1 MIRSITET
9 PVLARTGRMSQGS
22 LSSLT
27 SSSTVVMA
35 PGPASIGISRGKIE
49 TSSRSLDTINM
60 RMPPAMKNEPGWMP
74 RKRRIALPVKMNRH
88 STAKAATTDL
98 ITVTRRLFGGSPPR
112 IDHLAREGHRALL

>member
-1 MIRSITET
+1 MPMIRSITET
-9 PVLARTGRMSQGS
+9 PVLPRTGRMSPGS

-27 SSSTVVMA
+27 YSSTVVMA

-60 RMPPAMKNEPGWMP
+60 RMP

-98 ITVTRRLFGGSPPR
+98 ITVARRLFGGSPPR